1 MFEHQLKR
9 CTPQHRCPIC
19 GRKKFCSY
27 AVDGTIVICT
37 KVSDGAKCH
46 TRNDAWLHVLR
57 EADTWR
63 RPYARTIT
71 IQPANVPLAEFA
83 SMAARW
89 AQALTLDQLEWLACD
104 LGVPPQ
110 SLTAF
115 RVGFAGAYRAFSFP
129 MVDNIGRITGM
140 RLRKPDGVKFSVT
153 GGHEGVFRAVD
164 WNSCPGKMLYIVEGA
179 SDAIALHGVGIQ
191 SVIGRPSCTGGIS
204 IITSLVREH
213 RPKHIIIIADND
225 TPGFA
230 GAERLAQNLMAY
242 CRDVRI
248 ITPPAGIKDARQW
261 ITAGATADTIH
272 AAADAAPRK
281 TIIIQIRTIL

>member
-1 MFEHQLKR
+1 
-9 CTPQHRCPIC
+9 
-19 GRKKFCSY
+19 
-27 AVDGTIVICT
+27 
-37 KVSDGAKCH
+37 
-46 TRNDAWLHVLR
+46 
-57 EADTWR
+57 
-63 RPYARTIT
+63 
-71 IQPANVPLAEFA
+71 
-83 SMAARW
+83 MAARW
-89 AQALTLDQLEWLACD
+89 KEVLTPDQLAWLSND
-104 LGVPPQ
+104 LRVPESSLKAFSVGWSRIHQ
-110 SLTAF
+110 S
-115 RVGFAGAYRAFSFP
+115 FSFP
-129 MVDNIGRITGM
+129 MVDASGRVTGI
-140 RLRKPDGVKFSVT
+140 RLRHPDGQKFSVR
-153 GGHEGVFRAVD
+153 GGHEGIFYASD
-164 WNSCPGKMLYIVEGA
+164 WCPREGETIFIVEGA
-179 SDAIALHGVGIQ
+179 SDAIALHSIGIKA
-191 SVIGRPSCTGGIS
+191 VIGRPSCSGGVS